1 MHQKKKPTLFLHK
14 SDLIPSKPKRNTKL
28 TKTHLHFHITKKL
41 HSTDKI
47 TKIHFHLQ
55 WMNTCTQILHVKNN
69 PNFIKKI
76 KQMWDGSLQIKR
88 TWVENQWDL
97 SQHLASIYFF
107 FLRVC
112 IDMLLERLSSSIGF
126 CGFWFLISKKWKKKK
141 K

>member
-28 TKTHLHFHITKKL
+28 TKTHLHCHITKKL

-97 SQHLASIYFF
+97 SQHLASIFF

-112 IDMLLERLSSSIGF
+112 IDVLLERLSSSIGF